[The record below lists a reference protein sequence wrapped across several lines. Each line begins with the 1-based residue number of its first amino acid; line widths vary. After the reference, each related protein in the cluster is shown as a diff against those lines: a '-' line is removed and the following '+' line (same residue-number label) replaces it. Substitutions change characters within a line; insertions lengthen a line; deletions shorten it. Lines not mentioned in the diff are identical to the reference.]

1 MNTDTN
7 QPTRAAQTRDSLALK
22 LARAQVGL
30 APEDATIG
38 QAEYTAQLRDDPTY
52 ADRWLTFHADCSW
65 CGREVDASNLI
76 SDAGTEQAGEPICR
90 RCAGTIQ
97 SDPTND

>member
-1 MNTDTN
+1 MNTTTN
-7 QPTRAAQTRDSLALK
+7 QPTHPRDPRDPLALK
-22 LARAQVGL
+22 LARANAGL

-52 ADRWLTFHADCSW
+52 ADRWQVFHANCSW
-65 CGREVDASNLI
+65 CDREVDANNLI

-90 RCAGTIQ
+90 RCAGTITP
-97 SDPTND
+97 DPTND